1 MILTS
6 INKKTQSTNAL
17 KFMIQFNGRKYK
29 MKYYQTIQIIN
40 YVFIKNLKHSKIGIK
55 KIGGNEICYNLF
67 FYIFHHLYTVG
78 LVKPVSRIQSAF
90 FPSGCSNLHF

>member
-40 YVFIKNLKHSKIGIK
+40 YIFIKNLKHSKIGIK
-55 KIGGNEICYNLF
+55 KIGCNKFHYNLF
-67 FYIFHHLYTVG
+67 FYIFHHFFTVFFD
-78 LVKPVSRIQSAF
+78 KPVS
-90 FPSGCSNLHF
+90 LTH